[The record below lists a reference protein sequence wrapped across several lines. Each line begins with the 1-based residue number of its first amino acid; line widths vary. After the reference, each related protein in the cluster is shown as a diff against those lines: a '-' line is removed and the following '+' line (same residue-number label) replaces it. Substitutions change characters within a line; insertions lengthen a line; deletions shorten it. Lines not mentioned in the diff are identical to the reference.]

1 MTIPL
6 IRLIKA
12 IAGTISSQNIC
23 QQFRFTINMRKGE
36 LQHGREETNFL
47 HIINETSWILHRGW
61 APLNNQ
67 NRIILNY
74 CRSAVTE
81 FIVLNSLLSQEKWEN
96 LSFISILS
104 LLKMVIGQAIQQYQ
118 YFALHLQFHIVV
130 QKINYETYGPAKN
143 ECLIEVNNSNLSKKG
158 CGHLNRMQQ
167 LSFINWTCAWRSFGD
182 LWSTRTW
189 FLAIRN
195 NGLIMQEEEYFQQ
208 YHDSAKE
215 SKANLV
221 RKIKWQHFSSNKEY
235 YLFHLW

>member
-1 MTIPL
+1 
-6 IRLIKA
+6 
-12 IAGTISSQNIC
+12 
-23 QQFRFTINMRKGE
+23 
-36 LQHGREETNFL
+36 
-47 HIINETSWILHRGW
+47 
-61 APLNNQ
+61 
-67 NRIILNY
+67 
-74 CRSAVTE
+74 
-81 FIVLNSLLSQEKWEN
+81 
-96 LSFISILS
+96 
-104 LLKMVIGQAIQQYQ
+104 MVIGQAIQQYQ
-118 YFALHLQFHIVV
+118 CFALHLQFHIVV
-130 QKINYETYGPAKN
+130 QKINYEKYGPTKN

-195 NGLIMQEEEYFQQ
+195 NRLIMQEEEYFQQ

-235 YLFHLW
+235 YLFHLWYGISIVCIACCNNLKLIAAIWFASNPFWALFPTENPCRMCSCPISISFFFDALKRCRSFFLCFHSWNVWQE